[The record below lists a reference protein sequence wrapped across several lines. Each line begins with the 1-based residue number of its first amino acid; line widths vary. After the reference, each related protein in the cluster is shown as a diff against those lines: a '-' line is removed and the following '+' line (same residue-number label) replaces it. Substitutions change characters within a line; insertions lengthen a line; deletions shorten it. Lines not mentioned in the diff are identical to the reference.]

1 MQVEKGWYPAHW
13 VLLQQRKHLRVI
25 VVLPAY
31 NVTKTTCNNFR
42 SETAKKTSTQM
53 NYLQFLTIAQRVCGM
68 EIAVVNSQ
76 AFN

>member
-1 MQVEKGWYPAHW
+1 MRE
-13 VLLQQRKHLRVI
+13 I

-31 NVTKTTCNNFR
+31 NVTKTTCSNFR
-42 SETAKKTSTQM
+42 NETAKKTSTQM
-53 NYLQFLTIAQRVCGM
+53 NYLWFLTTAQCVCGM